1 MDNDVPLSVLY
12 FIISVSLY
20 AVAVILENS
29 IASIKGEQIQ
39 RLVSED
45 VPGSTHLEKLHL
57 RSIRPT
63 EAMLLVRVVILA
75 LVILTG
81 LNFLSLSYGHNAT
94 VFAVGVAVI
103 LVCLGAI
110 HLLTNLLYASRLERL
125 ALKIAR
131 PVLWLTWPLILLGNV
146 KTRLGVL
153 TVNSPN
159 TDSGSEV
166 MKDEE
171 ELSAEPLS
179 DPVDEREARMIRGVI
194 RQDRTVAREIM
205 VPRVDIVAVEIET
218 QIEVLASLMVDGGHS
233 RVPVYRGDL
242 DHVIGIAYSKDLLRH
257 LSPGN
262 GDVNLNQSLEEVIRP
277 ALFIPESKTLEEL
290 LGEFKNRRV
299 HIAIVIDEY
308 GGVSGLVTIEDL
320 IEEIVGEIEDEF
332 DLGEAEIERINNDEF
347 VMNASVNLDQLR
359 DLFSVEIQSDGFDT
373 VGGLVYQR
381 LGKIPSSGDS
391 VEHVG
396 IRIEVLST
404 SGRRLKNLKVTKLP
418 EFKS

>member
-1 MDNDVPLSVLY
+1 
-12 FIISVSLY
+12 
-20 AVAVILENS
+20 
-29 IASIKGEQIQ
+29 
-39 RLVSED
+39 
-45 VPGSTHLEKLHL
+45 
-57 RSIRPT
+57 
-63 EAMLLVRVVILA
+63 ML
-75 LVILTG
+75 
-81 LNFLSLSYGHNAT
+81 
-94 VFAVGVAVI
+94 
-103 LVCLGAI
+103 I
-110 HLLTNLLYASRLERL
+110 HLLTNLLYANRLERL

-131 PVLWLTWPLILLGNV
+131 PVLWLTWPLIFLGVV
-146 KTRLGVL
+146 KNRLGVL
-153 TVNSPN
+153 TANGLN

-171 ELSAEPLS
+171 EFSVEPLS

-194 RQDRTVAREIM
+194 RQDKTVAREIM
-205 VPRVDIVAVEIET
+205 VPRVDIVAVQIET

-233 RVPVYRGDL
+233 RVPVYRDDL

-262 GDVNLNQSLEEVIRP
+262 GNVDLNQSLQEVIRP

-332 DLGEAEIERINNDEF
+332 DLGEAEIERISNDEF

-359 DLFSVEIQSDGFDT
+359 DLFGVEIQGDGFDT

-381 LGKIPSSGDS
+381 LGKIPSSGDF

-396 IRIEVLST
+396 IRLEVLST
-404 SGRRLKNLKVTKLP
+404 SGRRLKNLKVTRLP

>member
-1 MDNDVPLSVLY
+1 
-12 FIISVSLY
+12 
-20 AVAVILENS
+20 
-29 IASIKGEQIQ
+29 
-39 RLVSED
+39 
-45 VPGSTHLEKLHL
+45 
-57 RSIRPT
+57 
-63 EAMLLVRVVILA
+63 
-75 LVILTG
+75 
-81 LNFLSLSYGHNAT
+81 

-194 RQDRTVAREIM
+194 RQDKTVAREIM
-205 VPRVDIVAVEIET
+205 VPRVDIVAVEIGT
-218 QIEVLASLMVDGGHS
+218 QIEVLASLMVDCGHS

-262 GDVNLNQSLEEVIRP
+262 GDVNLNQSLQEVIRP
-277 ALFIPESKTLEEL
+277 SLFIPESKTLEEL